1 MTPRH
6 VRRRPPPPK
15 RARPESGSARA
26 RSVRPIVTGLAILML
41 AGAMAAGAAACG
53 GSSGSSEAS
62 PSATSS
68 PSSIAGPTP
77 VPTPQITS
85 GRPPAGAVAVVR
97 RYWTLLSA
105 REYDAAFAL
114 TTGPHLV
121 NASTQPKELESAR
134 YLRPNRRVFPKPGDE
149 ATVVFGSWVYIVP
162 SANSPYGTSPRR
174 WQMFAGVVHMSDG
187 SWRLVSV
194 GTGP

>member
-1 MTPRH
+1 MTPHR
-6 VRRRPPPPK
+6 VRRLTS
-15 RARPESGSARA
+15 AHGAARA
-26 RSVRPIVTGLAILML
+26 SVTRPIVTGLILL
-41 AGAMAAGAAACG
+41 AVAGAVAACG
-53 GSSGSSEAS
+53 GSSGSPDAL

-97 RYWTLLSA
+97 QYWTLLSA
-105 REYDAAFAL
+105 REYDAAFAV
-114 TTGPHLV
+114 TTGSHLV

-134 YLRPNRRVFPKPGDE
+134 YLRPNRRVLPKPSDE

-162 SANSPYGTSPRR
+162 SANSPFGTDPRR
-174 WQMFAGVVHMSDG
+174 WLMFAWVVRMSDG

>member
-1 MTPRH
+1 VTPHR
-6 VRRRPPPPK
+6 VRRPTSPHGR
-15 RARPESGSARA
+15 RARGAARA
-26 RSVRPIVTGLAILML
+26 SFTRPIVTGLILL
-41 AGAMAAGAAACG
+41 AVAGAAVAGAAACG
-53 GSSGSSEAS
+53 GSSGSPDAS

-85 GRPPAGAVAVVR
+85 GRPPAGAVTVVR
-97 RYWTLLSA
+97 QYWTLLSA

-114 TTGPHLV
+114 TTGSHLV
-121 NASTQPKELESAR
+121 NAGTQPKEFESAR
-134 YLRPNRRVFPKPGDE
+134 YLRPNRRVLPKPTNE

-162 SANSPYGTSPRR
+162 SANSPFGTDPRR
-174 WQMFAGVVHMSDG
+174 WLMFAWVVHMSDG

>member
-1 MTPRH
+1 MTPHRVRRPAPPH
-6 VRRRPPPPK
+6 GRRVSGAGRASVRRR
-15 RARPESGSARA
+15 
-26 RSVRPIVTGLAILML
+26 IVTGLALLVL
-41 AGAMAAGAAACG
+41 AGATVAGAAACG
-53 GSSGSSEAS
+53 GSSGSPDAS

-85 GRPPAGAVAVVR
+85 GRPPAGAVTVVR
-97 RYWTLLSA
+97 QYWTLLSA

-114 TTGPHLV
+114 TTGSHLV
-121 NASTQPKELESAR
+121 NAGTQPKEFESAR
-134 YLRPNRRVFPKPGDE
+134 YLRPNRRVLPKPTNE

-162 SANSPYGTSPRR
+162 SANSPFGTDPRR
-174 WQMFAGVVHMSDG
+174 WLMFAWVVHMSDG